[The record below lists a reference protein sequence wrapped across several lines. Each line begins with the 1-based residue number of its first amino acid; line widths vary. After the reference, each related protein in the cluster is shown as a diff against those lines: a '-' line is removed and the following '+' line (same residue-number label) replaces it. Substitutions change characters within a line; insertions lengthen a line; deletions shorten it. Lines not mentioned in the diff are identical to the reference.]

1 MQEKARAHSGTPRRR
16 GEARGLSFVLTH
28 SCGSRDRSWGG
39 SGNDQVTG
47 DDQSIAG
54 DD

>member
-1 MQEKARAHSGTPRRR
+1 MPTQAPLGEEERR
-16 GEARGLSFVLTH
+16 EAKGLSFVLTH